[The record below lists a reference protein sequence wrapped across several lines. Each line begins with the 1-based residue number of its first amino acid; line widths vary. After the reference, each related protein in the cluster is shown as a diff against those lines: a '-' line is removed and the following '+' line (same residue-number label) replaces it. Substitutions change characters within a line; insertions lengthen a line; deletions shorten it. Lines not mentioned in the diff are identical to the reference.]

1 MRTTTALYEQDF
13 YAWTQ
18 AQAALLEAQQ
28 FDALDLANLVE
39 EIIGLGASERRALGS
54 RLKQLVMHLLKWQY
68 QPGGRQTGHSWRS
81 SIHNARDE
89 IAAVL
94 EESPSLQRAM
104 PGLLARRYRAARL
117 LVQEDTGLPLATSPA
132 SVPGRSSRSWTR
144 TFSLSSKQTP
154 WSYGPVLAPQS
165 RGEAGD

>member
-1 MRTTTALYEQDF
+1 MSTNAALYEQDF

-54 RLKQLVMHLLKWQY
+54 HLKQLVMHLLKWQY
-68 QPGGRQTGHSWRS
+68 QPEGRQTGHGWRF
-81 SIHNARDE
+81 SIHNTRDE
-89 IAAVL
+89 IVAVL
-94 EESPSLQRAM
+94 EESPSLRRAM

-117 LVQEDTGLPLATSPA
+117 LAQEDTGLPLATF
-132 SVPGRSSRSWTR
+132 PGTCPWTLDQILDED
-144 TFSLSSKQTP
+144 FFPEQ
-154 WSYGPVLAPQS
+154 
-165 RGEAGD
+165 